1 MFIGTGCLVNQTP
14 RSKQIG
20 HSKKHDKTVPN
31 LALVVGNPTTQSDWV
46 CRCPYSTPSM
56 EVIRPA
62 AGLSK
67 LNCLQPDMYFSNPGD
82 LTAYLNGN
90 SGRAIDVYFKI
101 SLQPHK

>member
-1 MFIGTGCLVNQTP
+1 MNRWTAIVSQPLQEKFA
-14 RSKQIG
+14 RSY
-20 HSKKHDKTVPN
+20 
-31 LALVVGNPTTQSDWV
+31 LLPT
-46 CRCPYSTPSM
+46 
-56 EVIRPA
+56 

-101 SLQPHK
+101 SLQSHK